1 MPAKKDNLFDDLTDP
16 AADDVGTIDIGEVE
30 VGEVLDKP
38 EPKKRQARKKPKTW
52 GDVADGV
59 LPVNAQSGNLNGVVK
74 RYAGRTIAEISIEH
88 WVGVA
93 PLSILAE
100 ELDDLEKVIKEL
112 RKPLA

>member
-1 MPAKKDNLFDDLTDP
+1 MPAKKDDNPFDLMDP
-16 AADDVGTIDIGEVE
+16 DAEVE
-30 VGEVLDKP
+30 VEEVEVEEVEEKP
-38 EPKKRQARKKPKTW
+38 EPKKRQTRKKTKAWEDIPDDK
-52 GDVADGV
+52 

-74 RYAGRTIAEISIEH
+74 RYAGRTIAEVSINH

-100 ELDDLEKVIKEL
+100 ELEDLEKVIKEL